1 MAKGRGGGRRRR
13 ELRRRAGKV
22 LEKAPQRRP
31 GEGEEEYADRL
42 RPWFLR
48 LARTD
53 AGELWPVIVEAI
65 AGRDAGARPAEAE
78 PWVALARRFGR
89 REGGEIHVT
98 DPAMEL
104 LGRYGYDLNVPIVM
118 HFERAGTEGGVR
130 SYWRVGESSNEE
142 RVGVVY
148 VPEQDAMVVWRMGE
162 GEGDP
167 DPAVTG
173 ELDEDLVAA
182 RPAGDE
188 EKERALGA
196 MPRRGSY
203 GDLGEWWAEVWEWQ
217 WGMELAYAED
227 WRFLGR
233 VGEAIYEEA
242 GTESPLAPAEP
253 DPRAVAEVEELV
265 SRKAPPGYVG
275 GLLDAGLN
283 CTTRAS
289 MVLQN
294 DGARAHNA
302 SYLFDGYV
310 RIFRE
315 REERVFATYDVS
327 TGKGG
332 WLLCAWRVPG
342 EGRVSVG
349 LSDEL
354 APTDD
359 VPVVHAGHLREVFRP

>member
-1 MAKGRGGGRRRR
+1 
-13 ELRRRAGKV
+13 
-22 LEKAPQRRP
+22 
-31 GEGEEEYADRL
+31 
-42 RPWFLR
+42 
-48 LARTD
+48 
-53 AGELWPVIVEAI
+53 
-65 AGRDAGARPAEAE
+65 
-78 PWVALARRFGR
+78 VALARRFGR
-89 REGGEIHVT
+89 REGGSIHVT

-104 LGRYGYDLNVPIVM
+104 LERYGYDLNVPIVV
-118 HFERAGTEGGVR
+118 HFERAGTEGEVR

-148 VPEQDAMVVWRMGE
+148 APERDAVVVWRMGE
-162 GEGDP
+162 REEDS

-173 ELDEDLVAA
+173 ELDEDFVAA
-182 RPAGDE
+182 RTVSDE

-203 GDLGEWWAEVWEWQ
+203 GDPEEWWAEVWEWQ
-217 WGMELAYAED
+217 WAMELAYAED

-253 DPRAVAEVEELV
+253 DSRAVAEVEELTL
-265 SRKAPPGYVG
+265 RRAPPGYVR

-283 CTTRAS
+283 CTVRAS

-302 SYLFDGYV
+302 SSLFDGYV
-310 RIFRE
+310 RLCRE
-315 REERVFATYDVS
+315 REERVFVTYDVS
-327 TGKGG
+327 TGEGE

-342 EGRVSVG
+342 AGCVSVG

-354 APTDD
+354 APTDG
-359 VPVVHAGHLREVFRP
+359 VPVAHAGHIRGLFRP